1 MVMAKVS
8 MKNKIQKRLR
18 ELEETRGIK
27 TLWAVESGSRSSGL
41 ASNDSDYDIRFIF
54 HYPVNEYLRLRKP
67 KRVLTFQEEPLD
79 FQGFDIYK
87 ALELLAKSNPSL
99 IEWLRSP
106 LRYVDTDSPLIREM
120 RKIGVGHFNPVAMCH
135 HYRGMGWGN
144 FRRYILRE
152 RNVTYKRYLYAFRGV
167 FYAQYIN
174 RLNVLPTL
182 NFMEDLILKGHWV
195 PASIMTIV
203 LQLMEHKKAGEDKV
217 IIDRIP
223 ELDDYLTRLFDVVEV
238 CTPAKARRVIM
249 PDNIDDLIVECLTQ
263 KE

>member
-1 MVMAKVS
+1 MR
-8 MKNKIQKRLR
+8 NKIQTRLR
-18 ELEETRGIK
+18 KLEESKDIK
-27 TLWAVESGSRSSGL
+27 ILWAVESGSRSSGL
-41 ASNDSDYDIRFIF
+41 ASEASDYDIRFIY
-54 HYPVNEYLRLRKP
+54 HYPMTAYLKLKRP
-67 KRVLTFQEEPLD
+67 KRVLTFQEDPLD

-87 ALELLAKSNPSL
+87 ALELLTKSNPSL

-120 RKIGVGHFNPVAMCH
+120 RRIGVGHFNPVAMCH

-144 FRRYILRE
+144 FRKYILRE
-152 RNVTYKRYLYAFRGV
+152 RNVTYKRYLYAFRGI
-167 FYAQYIN
+167 FYAQYVN
-174 RLNVLPTL
+174 RLGVLPTL

-203 LQLMEHKKAGEDKV
+203 LQLMEHKKAGNDKN

-223 ELDDYLTRLFDVVEV
+223 ELDDYLTKSFDTFQVSVE
-238 CTPAKARRVIM
+238 KARRVIM
-249 PDNIDDLIVECLTQ
+249 PDNIDDLIVDCLTW